1 MAAFMCCLWLDVG
14 PCYKSD
20 IAKRPERRANDT
32 MEMLCTDTRIK
43 LKDDKKRMQI
53 KVGNFLLLRQV
64 TWICEWLNETN
75 SALCRSCLIAS
86 MTIRQKS
93 LRRFPNPSQ
102 MLYFPRNSSINQA
115 YQKDASSP
123 LDPLLALLITSSSR
137 FIFFISRPKA
147 RQWNGKKKG
156 SMKEENALVEI
167 ETWDEVFTC
176 AIISNESREWVSF

>member
-1 MAAFMCCLWLDVG
+1 MSGRATNLISQNVRKDVPMIQWKCCVQTQESNLKTT
-14 PCYKSD
+14 KSECKSRLGIFYCSD
-20 IAKRPERRANDT
+20 KWQECAK
-32 MEMLCTDTRIK
+32 
-43 LKDDKKRMQI
+43 
-53 KVGNFLLLRQV
+53 
-64 TWICEWLNETN
+64 WLNETN
-75 SALCRSCLIAS
+75 SASRSSLIAS
-86 MTIRQKS
+86 KTIRQKS